1 MCCALPSRRHP
12 SAPFRPGIAFVDPP
26 VDSRPSPLLFP
37 DNSSSG
43 RPSSMDGTTEFLPV
57 RAGLKEI
64 PMLGRVALAA
74 LAGARSS

>member
-1 MCCALPSRRHP
+1 
-12 SAPFRPGIAFVDPP
+12 
-26 VDSRPSPLLFP
+26 
-37 DNSSSG
+37 
-43 RPSSMDGTTEFLPV
+43 MDGTTEFLPV